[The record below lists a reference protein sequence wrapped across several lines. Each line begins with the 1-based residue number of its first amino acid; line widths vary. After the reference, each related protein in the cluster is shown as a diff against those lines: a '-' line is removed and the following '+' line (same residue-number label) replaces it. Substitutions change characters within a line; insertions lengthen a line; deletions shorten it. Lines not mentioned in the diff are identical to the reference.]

1 MRYSDKTVYIGGNMT
16 WEEITKKYEQD
27 KRAAKEVKTP
37 KLPRNWDALVRSTD
51 KLVWLFMLSNARS
64 PARNG

>member
-1 MRYSDKTVYIGGNMT
+1 MT

-27 KRAAKEVKTP
+27 KRAVKDAGTP

-51 KLVWLFMLSNARS
+51 KLVWLFKLSNARS
-64 PARNG
+64 PVRNG